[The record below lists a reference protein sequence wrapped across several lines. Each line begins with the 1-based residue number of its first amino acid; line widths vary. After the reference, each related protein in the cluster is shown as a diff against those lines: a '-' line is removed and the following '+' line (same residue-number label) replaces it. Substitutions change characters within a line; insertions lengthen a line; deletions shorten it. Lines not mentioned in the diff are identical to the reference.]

1 VSRILTVLSAQV
13 APVPWDP
20 AATLDRFEEHVRTA
34 RRAFPDVD
42 LMIFPELYLTA
53 VDAFTEGGTEDWERR
68 VAEEIPGPLTERVA
82 KIAAKAKRW
91 IVAGSI
97 DERAGDRVH
106 NTAIAFSPEG
116 ELVARYRKLFPWRPY
131 ESVDAGDE
139 PAPVFEIPGKG
150 KVGLMI
156 CYDGWFPEVAR
167 GLALRGAELIAQPT
181 ATATP
186 DREEEVVLARANA
199 IANQV
204 YVFNPNMV
212 STFGPGRSVG
222 VDPEGRL
229 LFEAGAGE
237 ELFVEVVD
245 LDRVGELRA
254 RGTRGITRPW
264 KHFLGGP
271 LDAVLA
277 PYDEARRR
285 ST

>member
-13 APVPWDP
+13 APVAWDP
-20 AATLDRFEEHVRTA
+20 AATLDRFEEHVRSA
-34 RRAFPDVD
+34 RRAFPEVD

-53 VDAFTEGGTEDWERR
+53 VDAFTDGGTDDWERR
-68 VAEEIPGPLTERVA
+68 VAEEIPGALTDRVG

-97 DERAGDRVH
+97 NERRGDRIH
-106 NTAIAFSPEG
+106 NSAIAFSPDG
-116 ELVARYRKLFPWRPY
+116 ELAAVYRKLFPWRPY
-131 ESVDAGDE
+131 ESADPGDV
-139 PAPVFEIPGKG
+139 PAPVFEIPGRG
-150 KVGLMI
+150 RVGLMI

-167 GLALRGAELIAQPT
+167 GLALQGAELIAQPT
-181 ATATP
+181 ATTTP

-204 YVFNPNMV
+204 YLFNPNLV

-222 VDPEGRL
+222 VDPEGRV
-229 LFEAGAGE
+229 LFEGGASE

-245 LDRVGELRA
+245 LDRVAEVRR

-264 KHFLGGP
+264 QHFLEGP
-271 LDAVLA
+271 LDAVLE
-277 PYDEARRR
+277 PYRRDR
-285 ST
+285 